1 MSSPSRILFVK
12 NLNYNTSG
20 ADLYEVF
27 GRYGAI
33 RQVRIGDAPQTRGTA
48 YVVFEEIG
56 DARNALNNLNGFNLQ
71 DRYIIGA
78 FPLTGALPRPVACPW
93 KRLACAARRRARTC
107 QAAARHRLV
116 IPRMYLYVNCEA

>member
-1 MSSPSRILFVK
+1 MSTPSRILFVK

-71 DRYIIGA
+71 DRYIVGA
-78 FPLTGALPRPVACPW
+78 YMLTVLYHVQSRVLG
-93 KRLACAARRRARTC
+93 KGSLAQREEELARAK
-107 QAAARHRLV
+107 QQHG
-116 IPRMYLYVNCEA
+116 IDS

>member
-56 DARNALNNLNGFNLQ
+56 DARNALNNLNGFSLHE
-71 DRYIIGA
+71 RYIVVLYHVQA
-78 FPLTGALPRPVACPW
+78 RALG
-93 KRLACAARRRARTC
+93 KGSLAQREEELARAK
-107 QAAARHRLV
+107 QQHGIDA
-116 IPRMYLYVNCEA
+116 

>member
-48 YVVFEEIG
+48 YVVFEEIS
-56 DARNALNNLNGFNLQ
+56 DARNALNNLNGFNLN
-71 DRYIIGA
+71 DRYIVVLYHVQSRVLGK
-78 FPLTGALPRPVACPW
+78 GS
-93 KRLACAARRRARTC
+93 LAQREEELARAK
-107 QAAARHRLV
+107 QQHG
-116 IPRMYLYVNCEA
+116 IDS